1 MLEAS
6 STDDYRW
13 SAEAGGAGPQ
23 NFFRRAGWGAAACG
37 EAPSGLPGRGLE
49 IWWFLA
55 KLPNVGSEE
64 LIGG

>member
-23 NFFRRAGWGAAACG
+23 NFFRHAGWGAAACG
-37 EAPSGLPGRGLE
+37 EAPSGLPGRRPG
-49 IWWFLA
+49 IRWFLA
-55 KLPNVGSEE
+55 KLPNVGSED
-64 LIGG
+64 LFGG